1 MIITIALGPRRVLA
15 QSPWHSP
22 CAMVP
27 APTIGRAR
35 KALTDP
41 IASEH
46 PSEPGNP
53 PLHTGLGNEGRLV
66 LLALSCSPSFLSR
79 VNIVQDSAEHYPNRG
94 NGGEIVRDTE
104 DPRLWRGY
112 RMGENTFSKIPRRR

>member
-1 MIITIALGPRRVLA
+1 MIMTIALGPALVLA

-66 LLALSCSPSFLSR
+66 LLALSCSPSFLASSL
-79 VNIVQDSAEHYPNRG
+79 N
-94 NGGEIVRDTE
+94 
-104 DPRLWRGY
+104 
-112 RMGENTFSKIPRRR
+112 